1 MKKIFV
7 SVLAVASLM
16 ACTKEEIVKVQA
28 PFAIEYD
35 GAYVDAQTRAAVDPS
50 TTSATIAAFNAY
62 GFMDNA
68 SGVVFNGDE
77 VTKVGSAWSYANT
90 QYWMPGHSY
99 YFAALAPMNSNNWQ
113 LDTTGNNKLGAG
125 LVTFTNVDGTED
137 LLYAA
142 TAVTTGDKITS
153 QPAPVK
159 FAFSHLL
166 SKVKFT
172 FSNGFGA
179 DNMSVIVS
187 DVKMT
192 VPGAASIDL
201 DVKNWWD
208 NDDWKLDASAENVTL
223 AFGDVVELTEGASD
237 EVANERLTIPADAD
251 QEYIITFNVTV
262 KVGDVVAIDNEL
274 RTAKVTGVALEMGK
288 AYNFQATLD
297 HSNVFDS
304 QELYPIVFE
313 VDEVKD
319 WVTSK
324 TDAQVK
330 EAEFRASMA
339 FGGIVK
345 LTEDVVITA
354 PVTVPAGVTTVLD
367 LNGHNIINTVD
378 SDVYGEGEAIIS
390 YGNLTINGNG
400 IVEGCTRAVW
410 ARGNQGA
417 VVTINGGTFKGAK
430 EGFAEGGC
438 SVIYA
443 SSNNT
448 INIYGGTFE
457 ALAAD
462 KTSYANKTEGV
473 YAALNIQDNGGFINV
488 YGGTFVKFNP
498 AAPGTEPKAWNE
510 SHPNGFVAE
519 GYFSNPDGDNYV
531 VAEAQLVTT
540 AEELAAA
547 LKSDAENIAVKLNN
561 DIECPIS
568 SVGTTAAGDAKQ
580 MGGESTKTITI
591 DLNNHKLLLTTTYW
605 SVLGAKNSDAVVT
618 IKNGIMTSSQ
628 ATGTWNS
635 YDLGFA
641 NCNYKFENVTFEKAI
656 ALSAEGK
663 NFTLKNVTINE
674 THDYYAIWVEA
685 IGQNITIDG
694 LTINSAGRGIKIDEQ
709 YISSPSKVTMNV
721 NNATFTTNKKA
732 AILVKSVAGAD
743 INITDINI
751 SQVAKDA
758 VNAVWVDSDSAAYA
772 HMVTVTGASCIT
784 EP

>member
-16 ACTKEEIVKVQA
+16 ACTKEEIVKVQS
-28 PFAIEYD
+28 PFAIEYE

-50 TTSATIAAFNAY
+50 TTTATIDGFNAY

-68 SGVVFNGDE
+68 SGVVFNGE
-77 VTKVGSAWSYANT
+77 NVTKVGGQWSYANT
-90 QYWMPGHSY
+90 QYWMPGHNY

-113 LDTTGNNKLGAG
+113 LDTTDNNKLGAG

-142 TAVTTGDKITS
+142 TTVTTEDKITS

-159 FAFSHLL
+159 FAFNHLL

-172 FSNGFGA
+172 FFNGFGTN
-179 DNMSVIVS
+179 NMSVIVS

-192 VPGAASIDL
+192 APASGSIDL
-201 DVKNWWD
+201 DVENWWD
-208 NDDWKLDASAENVTL
+208 NKDDWQLDEVDPVTLSFGSVEELVQGASA
-223 AFGDVVELTEGASD
+223 
-237 EVANERLTIPADAD
+237 EVANERLTIPAGVK
-251 QEYIITFNVTV
+251 QEYDITFKVTV
-262 KVGDVVAIDNEL
+262 KVGDVVAIENQV

-304 QELYPIVFE
+304 QELYPITFE
-313 VDEVKD
+313 VVEVKD

-345 LTEDVVITA
+345 LTEDVVLTA
-354 PVTVPAGVTTVLD
+354 PVTVPAGAITVLD
-367 LNGHNIINTVD
+367 LNGHNIINSVD
-378 SDVYGEGEAIIS
+378 SDVYGEGEAIIV
-390 YGNLTINGNG
+390 YGDLTINGEG
-400 IVEGCTRAVW
+400 TVEGCTRAVW
-410 ARGNQGA
+410 ARGAQGA

-438 SVIYA
+438 SVVYA

-462 KTSYANKTEGV
+462 KSSYANKTEGV

-510 SHPNGFVAE
+510 AHPNGFVAE
-519 GYFSNPDGDNYV
+519 GYFSNKVGDNYV
-531 VAEAQLVTT
+531 VSASQVVST

-547 LKSDAENIAVKLNN
+547 LKSDAESISVVLYN
-561 DIECPIS
+561 DIECPI
-568 SVGTTAAGDAKQ
+568 GTLGQTAAGDAKQ
-580 MGGESTKTITI
+580 MGGVNTKNITI
-591 DLNNHKLLLTTTYW
+591 DLNNNKLLLTTTYW

-618 IKNGIMTSSQ
+618 IKNGTMTSSQ
-628 ATGTWNS
+628 ASGTWNS

-641 NCNYKFENVTFEKAI
+641 NCNYILENVVFEKAI

-685 IGQNITIDG
+685 IGQNISIDG
-694 LTINSAGRGIKIDEQ
+694 LTVNSAGRGIKIDEQ

-721 NNATFTTNKKA
+721 NNATFKTVKKA
-732 AILVKSVAGAD
+732 AILVKSVAGAE
-743 INITDINI
+743 INISNINI

-758 VNAVWVDSDSAAYA
+758 VNAVWVDSASAAYA
-772 HMVTVTGASCIT
+772 NLVTVTGASCIV